1 MYTTLQT
8 FKRISLTALFSLA
21 KILKMASAANK
32 VGLRT
37 FHEQRLWWNY
47 DEFSLRPVR
56 NSEYLIVSGHDP
68 VMCNASG
75 SLYNS

>member
-37 FHEQRLWWNY
+37 FHEQRL
-47 DEFSLRPVR
+47 
-56 NSEYLIVSGHDP
+56 
-68 VMCNASG
+68 
-75 SLYNS
+75 